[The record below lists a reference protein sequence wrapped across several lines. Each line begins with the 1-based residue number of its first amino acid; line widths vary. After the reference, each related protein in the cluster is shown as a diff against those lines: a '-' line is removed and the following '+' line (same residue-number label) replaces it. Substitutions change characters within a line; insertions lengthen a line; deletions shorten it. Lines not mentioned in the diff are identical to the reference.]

1 MLGEGKEKK
10 MISYFIGVSIGV
22 GILISV
28 GASPL
33 SVTAAVVVM
42 YLLGKEVFFKRS

>member
-10 MISYFIGVSIGV
+10 MLTYCIGLAIGA

-28 GASPL
+28 GASAF